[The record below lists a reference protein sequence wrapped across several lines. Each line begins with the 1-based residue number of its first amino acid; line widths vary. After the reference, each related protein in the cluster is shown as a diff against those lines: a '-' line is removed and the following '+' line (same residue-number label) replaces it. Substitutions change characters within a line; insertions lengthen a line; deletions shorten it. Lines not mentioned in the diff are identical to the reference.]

1 MVAAN
6 HMEGIAGQAWACT
19 VAGLALIISLVAL
32 MSRLG
37 ILKGWAAMRIIFYH
51 SAAITGLTWL
61 AVAVTP
67 AAAEAV
73 PPQDWELAF
82 EEDFRSLRLSDNAS
96 DGIWEPQFAWG
107 SHTIRENHE
116 LQYYVD
122 PRPRRDEPV
131 ITSLAPFRVDK
142 NGLVIRASPIPIP
155 ERKFVEN
162 LSYASG
168 LLTTFRSYSFTYGYV
183 EMRARIPK
191 GKGLWPGFWL
201 LPVDKTWPPEIDVME
216 VLLNTKEFHATV
228 HSRTRGKHTQVSST
242 IETPDLSDDFH
253 VYAVKW
259 TAEEVVWY
267 FDGRRVAS
275 AQTPTDMH
283 KPMYL
288 LVNLAVGGWAQPP
301 DTSTVFPAEFRINWI
316 RVFQAPQRGVASP

>member
-6 HMEGIAGQAWACT
+6 HMEAIAGQIWACT

-67 AAAEAV
+67 AAAEAI
-73 PPQDWELAF
+73 PPQNWGLAF
-82 EEDFRSLRLSDNAS
+82 EENFRSLRLSDNAS

-107 SHTIRENHE
+107 SHTIRENRE

-168 LLTTFRSYSFTYGYV
+168 LSELFVHLRLRRNARSHSEGKRALARFLAAARRQDLAIRNRCHGGSPEHKRISCDGAFAYPREAYASF
-183 EMRARIPK
+183 
-191 GKGLWPGFWL
+191 
-201 LPVDKTWPPEIDVME
+201 
-216 VLLNTKEFHATV
+216 
-228 HSRTRGKHTQVSST
+228 
-242 IETPDLSDDFH
+242 
-253 VYAVKW
+253 
-259 TAEEVVWY
+259 
-267 FDGRRVAS
+267 
-275 AQTPTDMH
+275 
-283 KPMYL
+283 
-288 LVNLAVGGWAQPP
+288 
-301 DTSTVFPAEFRINWI
+301 
-316 RVFQAPQRGVASP
+316 